1 MDNIL
6 TVSLPQEL
14 RDLNLQSKP
23 LLGWHYT
30 SKNDIVAGK
39 TTGSVLNNDRLPE
52 LQKTNAVKPNADV
65 LAIKSLLPSQ
75 LATFYGFN
83 RIQNQGQGQTIY
95 IVDAYGNPN
104 YQKDLDYFCTQ
115 FNIPKT
121 VVDNFYVGGIPDW
134 NSVTPSTSALWL
146 GWAYETNLDL
156 QYAHAMAPSAKKVLI
171 TCLDDTWLYDGV
183 YAALTQLSGSIF
195 SLSFGSEELLTYA
208 SAYSSINDI
217 VFKNKPAIFCV
228 ASGDTGGI
236 TSWPSTSP
244 DVLSVGGSQL
254 NGGSAS
260 NYWVAPG
267 VFAETTWNFAGSGP
281 SVVFPK
287 PNYQTN
293 FQPLTARWTPDI
305 SYNSGSPV
313 PVYTT
318 QPIVSGIAGWGYFTG
333 TSCAAPQIAALIAR
347 QRSLGFLPN
356 VNSTIAQQTFYSLA
370 SSNYNYY
377 FNDIVTGNN
386 TRFSAFSGYDP
397 ATGLGSPIVNNV
409 LTFSFNPTPTPTV
422 TRNTLP
428 TPTPNVTRTRNTTPT
443 PTPTKTPTKTVTPTR
458 TKTPVLTVTPTKSSS
473 IIFQPTPTI
482 TKTAIVNVTP
492 TATITTTPTKT
503 PTVTPTVT
511 PTSTSSISFQPTPT
525 VTATTGIEVTPTV
538 TSTTTA
544 TTGIEVTPTPTSSIS
559 FQPTPTV
566 TSTTTPTKTPTV
578 TPTPT
583 SSISFQPT
591 PTVTS
596 TTTATTG
603 IEVTPTSTSS
613 ISFQPTPTVTK
624 TVSVVTPTPTPNVT
638 QTARVS
644 ALSSTIQY
652 IPLFNNYNWISF
664 TVMPSS
670 GDLKELLSQTTP
682 LSGDEIIDAD
692 TDTTLA
698 IYTTSWQYTQ
708 DYNNLQIGKG
718 YTYYSV
724 NNKIITA
731 TGLTASL
738 PFTLT
743 IKASSWTPFGVP
755 VNQTYQLSSVFIN
768 PINDDAVIDQLSN
781 MATYYDGVWYST
793 ASNGYVLYPNR
804 GYQYYNNGNQK
815 TVTFSSLTSL
825 SLPPLSSFFTLP
837 VNDRYYTTHNLKVAL
852 SGSYIENNDSTLIAL
867 SGSNVIGSAKISNF
881 ADFQKGYNLTVFAPV
896 SSLSSINL
904 AVLDT
909 TSHNIYNIAEKVNLL
924 DGTQNGTLS
933 NPVVVNII

>member
-525 VTATTGIEVTPTV
+525 VT
-538 TSTTTA
+538 
-544 TTGIEVTPTPTSSIS
+544 
-559 FQPTPTV
+559 
-566 TSTTTPTKTPTV
+566 
-578 TPTPT
+578 
-583 SSISFQPT
+583 
-591 PTVTS
+591 
-596 TTTATTG
+596 
-603 IEVTPTSTSS
+603 
-613 ISFQPTPTVTK
+613 K